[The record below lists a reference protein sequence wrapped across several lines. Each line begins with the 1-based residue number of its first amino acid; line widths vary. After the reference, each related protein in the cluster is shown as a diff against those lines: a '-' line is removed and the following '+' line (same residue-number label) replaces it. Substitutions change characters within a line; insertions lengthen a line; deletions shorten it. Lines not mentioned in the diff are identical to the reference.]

1 MFEKFNFSPR
11 QINYYFSAAARDFK
25 IASDFAV
32 PEVIFKFSYDSLIK
46 LAIAV
51 CAKNGLR
58 VKARVGHHIELL
70 GKLSEFIGSKDI
82 ETIGNKMRKK
92 RNMDLYE
99 GGVLISEKEA
109 EEYKNWLKTVFS
121 KAEENIFGVKK
132 LL

>member
-11 QINYYFSAAARDFK
+11 QINNYFTAALRDFK
-25 IASDFAV
+25 IASDSAV

-51 CAKNGLR
+51 CAKNSLR

-70 GKLSEFIGSKDI
+70 GKLSEFIGLEDVES
-82 ETIGNKMRKK
+82 IGNKMRKK

-99 GGVLISEKEA
+99 GGILISEKEA
-109 EEYKNWLKTVFS
+109 GEYRNWLKAVFS
-121 KAEENIFGVKK
+121 KAETYLLGVNK
-132 LL
+132 LW